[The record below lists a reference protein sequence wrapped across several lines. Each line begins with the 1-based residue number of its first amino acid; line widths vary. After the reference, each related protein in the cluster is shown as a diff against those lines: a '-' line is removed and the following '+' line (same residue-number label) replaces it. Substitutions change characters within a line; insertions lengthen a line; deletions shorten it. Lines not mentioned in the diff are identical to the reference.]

1 MSTGEGWYG
10 NQTTGGVQCP
20 VCRITYPLGVIH
32 TCGGSLPV
40 GNLPALSFTPQGW
53 ECPKCG
59 RVNAPF
65 VQLGVN
71 MLWSSYSSH
80 TDQIGNGISAMPSM
94 HVATTAWVALSLS
107 ALSPK
112 LRGPAWAYWLAIFI
126 GSFVLGWHYFLD
138 GVVATVGAVGCWT
151 LAHRLITRERNT
163 IRRDKLA
170 AVI

>member
-65 VQLGVN
+65 VASCACYALGSGR
-71 MLWSSYSSH
+71 L
-80 TDQIGNGISAMPSM
+80 TI
-94 HVATTAWVALSLS
+94 TTGDTA
-107 ALSPK
+107 PP
-112 LRGPAWAYWLAIFI
+112 PAE
-126 GSFVLGWHYFLD
+126 S
-138 GVVATVGAVGCWT
+138 
-151 LAHRLITRERNT
+151 E
-163 IRRDKLA
+163 
-170 AVI
+170 